1 MKSIRVAVIGLLFC
15 IPLSCFA
22 QQERSTV
29 AGIAGKYAA
38 MINPGTIR
46 PLLEVLA
53 SPQME
58 GRETAT
64 RGQAKAASFIITQLQ
79 QAGVQPG
86 AAGGWEQFYEMYEDT
101 LIKGEIRI
109 RDKEY
114 HFGEDF
120 ITDLLESRSESI
132 HTNQITF
139 AGYGISTASFNDYA
153 NLDVRGKVVL
163 IREGVP
169 GGLPR
174 DYGITYNKLAAARAA
189 GVRALLV
196 ISPHARN
203 YRLLNRNKL
212 RHTGI
217 YMPGASA
224 AEGPNL
230 YYITPAM
237 AADLLGKAYN
247 DSLLDTQKGHLRM
260 PVHVSVPVQI
270 TLDKKSN
277 VYKPSNILGIVEGS
291 DKKDE
296 YVFVTAHYD
305 HLGVQDSV
313 LYPGADDDGS
323 GTSAVMAIAAAFA
336 KARQEGHGPRRSMVF
351 MLVSGE
357 EKGLLGSGYYINH
370 PIYPLSQTV
379 VDLNID
385 MIGRIDPAHERDTN
399 YIYIIG
405 DDKLSSEL
413 RPINEMAN
421 GITRFKLDYKYN
433 DPGDPED
440 FYRRSDHYK
449 FAEQNIPVIFYFN
462 GTHADYHQPGD
473 TVEKIEFALLARRAQ
488 LVYYTAWEM
497 ANREERLKVD
507 RPEK

>member
-1 MKSIRVAVIGLLFC
+1 
-15 IPLSCFA
+15 
-22 QQERSTV
+22 
-29 AGIAGKYAA
+29 
-38 MINPGTIR
+38 
-46 PLLEVLA
+46 
-53 SPQME
+53 
-58 GRETAT
+58 
-64 RGQAKAASFIITQLQ
+64 
-79 QAGVQPG
+79 
-86 AAGGWEQFYEMYEDT
+86 
-101 LIKGEIRI
+101 
-109 RDKEY
+109 
-114 HFGEDF
+114 
-120 ITDLLESRSESI
+120 
-132 HTNQITF
+132 
-139 AGYGISTASFNDYA
+139 
-153 NLDVRGKVVL
+153 
-163 IREGVP
+163 
-169 GGLPR
+169 
-174 DYGITYNKLAAARAA
+174 
-189 GVRALLV
+189 
-196 ISPHARN
+196 
-203 YRLLNRNKL
+203 
-212 RHTGI
+212 
-217 YMPGASA
+217 
-224 AEGPNL
+224 
-230 YYITPAM
+230 
-237 AADLLGKAYN
+237 
-247 DSLLDTQKGHLRM
+247 
-260 PVHVSVPVQI
+260 
-270 TLDKKSN
+270 
-277 VYKPSNILGIVEGS
+277 
-291 DKKDE
+291 
-296 YVFVTAHYD
+296 
-305 HLGVQDSV
+305 
-313 LYPGADDDGS
+313 
-323 GTSAVMAIAAAFA
+323 
-336 KARQEGHGPRRSMVF
+336 MVF